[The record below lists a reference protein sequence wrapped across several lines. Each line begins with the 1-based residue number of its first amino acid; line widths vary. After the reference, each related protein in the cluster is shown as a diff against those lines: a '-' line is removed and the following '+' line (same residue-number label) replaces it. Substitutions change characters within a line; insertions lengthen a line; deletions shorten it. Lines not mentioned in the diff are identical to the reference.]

1 MAKTAKTHKEMLRKQ
16 TTRPLWEL
24 RSQRGN
30 PSPQRSCGEGRLSR
44 PKQSK
49 RKSHTIR
56 NINFSNFSKETLNF
70 LKRAANFSRKR
81 AEKTE
86 LEQSYKALEKAENI
100 RKHANHHTRRNRH

>member
-16 TTRPLWEL
+16 TKRRTLKPLTPYKHIV
-24 RSQRGN
+24 QHN
-30 PSPQRSCGEGRLSR
+30 PSTTTRRFGKGQ
-44 PKQSK
+44 
-49 RKSHTIR
+49 